1 MQIGIGLPNHLRDVR
16 PAVIPEWASRAEK
29 AGFSTLGTIGR
40 IAYPGVMDTVALA
53 AAAGATRTI
62 GLLPTVLL
70 GPVWPPVLLA
80 KEAAGIDGVSGGR
93 LTLGLGLGGRA
104 DDFVV
109 EGLGPRGLGKRLD
122 RDLKVYRRVWRRERA
137 GESNPAVP
145 AGTRPVPLMFG
156 GFVQAALDRMVRW
169 GEGYIGPSMPA
180 AMVANVFES
189 ARTAWRNAGREGSP
203 RLVAIAYF
211 AFGDIDRGRRNVRDY
226 YSISGE
232 TDGKPGRGGVHH
244 GAAAVKSAVDAF
256 AGVGADELVINPTL
270 DDIEEVARSLTPSC
284 RRAVRNRRCGS
295 ERPATGEGIATRPGQ
310 SGSVGWGS
318 SCQIHHPY
326 GGVWG

>member
-1 MQIGIGLPNHLRDVR
+1 LTTNQLKEIDLMQIGIGLPNQVRDVP
-16 PAVIPEWASRAEK
+16 PAVIPEWASQAEK
-29 AGFSTLGTIGR
+29 AGFSTLGTVGR

-53 AAAGATRTI
+53 AAAGATSTI

-109 EGLGPRGLGKRLD
+109 EGLGPRRIGNRLD
-122 RDLKVYRRVWRRERA
+122 RDLEIYRRVWRRERV

-145 AGTRPVPLMFG
+145 AGTRPVPLIFG
-156 GFVQAALDRMVRW
+156 GFVPAALDRMARW

-180 AMVANVFES
+180 AMVANAFES
-189 ARTAWRNAGREGSP
+189 ARTAWKNAGRDGSP

-211 AFGDIDRGRRNVRDY
+211 AFGDIERGRGNVRDY

-232 TDGKPGRGGVHH
+232 TQANQIAAGVHH
-244 GAAAVKSAVDAF
+244 GAAEVKSAVEAF
-256 AGVGADELVINPTL
+256 TGIGADELIFNPTL
-270 DDIEEVARSLTPSC
+270 DDIEEVARL
-284 RRAVRNRRCGS
+284 ADAIL
-295 ERPATGEGIATRPGQ
+295 PASGQKPTLRIGATRDG
-310 SGSVGWGS
+310 
-318 SCQIHHPY
+318 
-326 GGVWG
+326 

>member
-1 MQIGIGLPNHLRDVR
+1 MQIGIGLPNQVRDVR

-29 AGFSTLGTIGR
+29 AGFSTLGTVGR

-53 AAAGATRTI
+53 AAAAATSTI

-93 LTLGLGLGGRA
+93 LTLGLGLGGRP

-122 RDLKVYRRVWRRERA
+122 RDLEVYRRVWQGERV

-156 GFVQAALDRMVRW
+156 GFAPAALDRMARW

-180 AMVANVFES
+180 AMVASAFES
-189 ARTAWRNAGREGSP
+189 ARAAWKNAGREGSP

-211 AFGDIDRGRRNVRDY
+211 AFGDIERGRRNVRDY
-226 YSISGE
+226 YRFMGE
-232 TDGKPGRGGVHH
+232 EMANRAAAGVLG
-244 GAAAVKSAVDAF
+244 GAAAVRGAVEAF
-256 AGVGADELVINPTL
+256 AAIGADELIFHPML
-270 DDIEEVARSLTPSC
+270 DDIEEVARLADATSPA
-284 RRAVRNRRCGS
+284 RAAAR
-295 ERPATGEGIATRPGQ
+295 T
-310 SGSVGWGS
+310 
-318 SCQIHHPY
+318 
-326 GGVWG
+326 